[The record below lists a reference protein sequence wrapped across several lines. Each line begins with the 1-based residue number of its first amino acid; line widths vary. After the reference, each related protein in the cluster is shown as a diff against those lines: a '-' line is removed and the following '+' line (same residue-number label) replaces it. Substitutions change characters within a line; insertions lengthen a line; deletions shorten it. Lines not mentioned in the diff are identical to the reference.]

1 MSVLVIGC
9 GSFGKNIALALNKSG
24 YDVTIIDKNYQ
35 NFMSLPESFRGKRIN
50 GDAMT
55 SEVLHRA
62 KIEEVTAVILS
73 SRNDVNNIVQGRIL
87 KEVFHVRTLIALNTD
102 PTYRSFY
109 LQMNI
114 PTISLINWGALRI
127 EEWLKESTAAVD
139 KPSEITNIG
148 FYNYQVPADAAPVQG
163 SVLAQIPES
172 LFFAVNHEG
181 LVVNFT
187 DETTIYGGDIL
198 HISATNEGLQNLAT
212 FYKDAGRNS

>member
-9 GSFGKNIALALNKSG
+9 GSFGKNIALALNKTG
-24 YDVTIIDKNYQ
+24 YDVTIIDKDYQ

-62 KIEEVTAVILS
+62 KIDEVTAVILS
-73 SRNDVNNIVQGRIL
+73 SRNDINNIVQGRIL
-87 KEVFHVRTLIALNTD
+87 KEVFKVETLIALNTD
-102 PTYRSFY
+102 PAYRSFY

-114 PTISLINWGALRI
+114 PTISVINWGTLRI
-127 EEWLKESTAAVD
+127 EELLKESTAAVD
-139 KPSEITNIG
+139 RPSEITNIG
-148 FYNYQVPADAAPVQG
+148 FFNFQVPADVAPVRG
-163 SVLAQIPES
+163 SELNQIPEC

-198 HISATNEGLQNLAT
+198 HINATNEGLLNLT
-212 FYKDAGRNS
+212 NFFKETGRIS